1 MQPMDSDHQPQPQP
15 QPQHT
20 FTNHPTHHFFYDNNN
35 FTIADD
41 DSSDDPDDISDDYNV
56 LINRINPS
64 TQKTYTVLTENDL
77 INIQQQ
83 DVTKVATV
91 LSIPKES
98 ACMLLISYNWS
109 VNNVYEA
116 WFQDEDKTRKRIG
129 WLYDPVDDP
138 GVEFHKPDERIVVD
152 CGICFEL
159 FRVSETASCGCDHR
173 FCKVCWKG
181 YVGMAVQDGMGC
193 LSLRCPKPGCE
204 AAVSPGM
211 VNELVDE
218 KERKRYEGYVL
229 RTYVESSKRMKWCP
243 GPGCECAV
251 LFEDDFETG
260 GYDVVCVCKHG
271 FCWKCLEDAHRPLV
285 CETVEKWVLKN
296 TSEAE
301 NTNWI
306 FAYTKPCPKC
316 KRAIEKNNGCMHM
329 TCGPP
334 CGYQF
339 CWLCLGPYFGHDG
352 VACNG
357 FSKKSEVEKQKVAT
371 KKAIERYTHYYE
383 RWAANERSRKQALLS
398 LDKIESV
405 YLKKLCSTY
414 CQPEM
419 QLRFIIDAW
428 LQIVECRRVL
438 KWTYAYGYYIPKIE
452 HAKRLFFEYVQGEAE
467 VGLERLHGCA
477 EKELRT
483 YIVNGEA
490 TEEEFNSFRVKLTD
504 LTSVTRSYFAN
515 LVRALENGLSEVD
528 SHEACTKTRTSS
540 KQGVAVGSSS
550 KARGRRRS
558 GQGGESSNRASDH
571 AKRLRMMMMMRLGM
585 DEAQRNENPAAGE
598 SSSRDK
604 LGD

>member
-1 MQPMDSDHQPQPQP
+1 MQPMNPDHQSQHTLTNHPDHHFF
-15 QPQHT
+15 HT
-20 FTNHPTHHFFYDNNN
+20 FTN
-35 FTIADD
+35 DD
-41 DSSDDPDDISDDYNV
+41 DDNSDPDDDYYV
-56 LINRINPS
+56 LINRINCSSKKKP
-64 TQKTYTVLTENDL
+64 YVVLTEKDL
-77 INIQQQ
+77 IQRQQQ
-83 DVTKVATV
+83 DVTNVATV
-91 LSIPKES
+91 LSIPRES
-98 ACMLLISYNWS
+98 ACMLLVFYNWS
-109 VNNVYEA
+109 VANVYEA
-116 WFQDEDKTRKRIG
+116 WFQDDKKTRKRIG
-129 WLYDPVDDP
+129 LLYDP
-138 GVEFHKPDERIVVD
+138 GVKLHNKPDERTVVE
-152 CGICFEL
+152 CGICFES
-159 FRVSETASCGCDHR
+159 FRVSETSWCGCDHR
-173 FCKVCWKG
+173 FCK
-181 YVGMAVQDGMGC
+181 
-193 LSLRCPKPGCE
+193 
-204 AAVSPGM
+204 AAVGPGM

-218 KERKRYEGYVL
+218 TERKRYEGYVF

-243 GPGCECAV
+243 GPGCGCAV
-251 LFEDDFETG
+251 MFEDDFETD
-260 GYDVVCVCKHG
+260 GYDVVCVCKQG
-271 FCWKCLEDAHRPLV
+271 FCWKCMEDAHRPLA
-285 CETVEKWVLKN
+285 CETVEKWVMKN
-296 TSEAE
+296 TNEAE

-306 FAYTKPCPKC
+306 FAYTKACPKC

-357 FSKKSEVEKQKVAT
+357 FSKKSEVEKQKVVT

-405 YLKKLCSTY
+405 YLKKLCLTY

-504 LTSVTRSYFAN
+504 LTSVTRSYFEN

-550 KARGRRRS
+550 KARGRRKS
-558 GQGGESSNRASDH
+558 GQGGESSYRASDH
-571 AKRLRMMMMMRLGM
+571 AKRMRMMMMMRLGM